1 MARCSTKRIET
12 LGQNMANR
20 GPIQTD
26 GASSVNDRS
35 EILTNE
41 KLTAIGIKFAEN
53 PGEIQVGESDVK
65 ETGT

>member
-1 MARCSTKRIET
+1 
-12 LGQNMANR
+12 MANR

-53 PGEIQVGESDVK
+53 PGEIQVWESDVK